1 MDLGEQKQNFYQLVF
16 PSHPNDWE
24 VEEAM
29 ELLAEIPAD
38 YRRALLAHVPT
49 IWPIS
54 HSLCFSF
61 LGEGVK
67 GASHWPPE
75 LLAEWVRQILARYE
89 EAGLRAA
96 RDFMGDIEKNFLEPL
111 HGNAGVAVDE
121 IRGAMVP
128 YLRGVSGLA
137 LDLAA
142 DGRGRLWTDTR
153 TIYLPGRQRP
163 FPERVDNLLFLRFT
177 IILQWACIAEGI
189 FHLQPRD
196 QDFAVVATRYGT
208 GPGNGRIDDYLACF
222 PSPVLAGRLLL
233 LYQLPRIFG
242 LVRRWLPGLVRAVQQ
257 LCRQLLEIPAGRC
270 GRRGDQVRELLRSTL
285 LPSDPVPQFGDHQLS
300 RLGESG
306 GLSRFPDF
314 YDRFADNKAGGDQVL
329 ILLLGDPDFSAAR
342 KRIEQT
348 REEDRELFISRLAG
362 WLEESQIRGQAEEE
376 GTGGAGRADSIVLT
390 AKAGNRAREKEVTP
404 GISLSAEMELPPELT
419 AVMQRIEADLGEV
432 PDSYIEAA
440 AGMAGRGRNLAAG
453 AETGGL
459 ALPPAASFIYDE
471 WDYRRAGY
479 RKDWCVLAE
488 KELPPVMTS
497 FVPLTLQKYRGLIAR
512 VRRQFEM
519 LRTTHRFVKRRR
531 YGDDIDFDAM
541 VDALGDRQAG
551 FAPSDRL
558 FIRLV
563 RDQRDIAALF
573 LVDMSN
579 STEGWVGRL
588 IKETVVLLCEVM
600 EVSGDRYGIYGF
612 SGMRR
617 SRCELFH
624 VKHLDEAYDEEVR
637 RRIGAIGPREYTRM
651 GPPIRHLTRMLQAT
665 DARLRLLITLS
676 DGKPED
682 YDGYVDVYAIEDT
695 RKALVE
701 ARGGGIHSFCITVD
715 QTAHDYLAHMYGR
728 GNYIFVNNIEKLPL
742 RMTEFYRLLTS

>member
-242 LVRRWLPGLVRAVQQ
+242 LVRRRLPGLVRAVQP

-270 GRRGDQVRELLRSTL
+270 GRRGDQVRELLLSIPNVGPTKA
-285 LPSDPVPQFGDHQLS
+285 DHVMSELGIAASKRIGGLGVRQRERLRVWLAGRERVGRRERS
-300 RLGESG
+300 RL
-306 GLSRFPDF
+306 
-314 YDRFADNKAGGDQVL
+314 VV
-329 ILLLGDPDFSAAR
+329 
-342 KRIEQT
+342 
-348 REEDRELFISRLAG
+348 LAG
-362 WLEESQIRGQAEEE
+362 
-376 GTGGAGRADSIVLT
+376 
-390 AKAGNRAREKEVTP
+390 P
-404 GISLSAEMELPPELT
+404 T
-419 AVMQRIEADLGEV
+419 AVGKGMVSQYIREHYPDVLLSVSATTRPPRPGEV
-432 PDSYIEAA
+432 DGRHYYFVSDAEFDRMIADGEFLEWATVHNAYRYGTPRPPIERA
-440 AGMAGRGRNLAAG
+440 LAAG
-453 AETGGL
+453 RSVLLEIDLQGARAVRAAMPEAL
-459 ALPPAASFIYDE
+459 LVFLLPPSWE
-471 WDYRRAGY
+471 
-479 RKDWCVLAE
+479 
-488 KELPPVMTS
+488 EL
-497 FVPLTLQKYRGLIAR
+497 
-512 VRRQFEM
+512 VRR
-519 LRTTHRFVKRRR
+519 L
-531 YGDDIDFDAM
+531 
-541 VDALGDRQAG
+541 
-551 FAPSDRL
+551 
-558 FIRLV
+558 
-563 RDQRDIAALF
+563 
-573 LVDMSN
+573 
-579 STEGWVGRL
+579 VGRGT
-588 IKETVVLLCEVM
+588 ESPAEQA
-600 EVSGDRYGIYGF
+600 
-612 SGMRR
+612 RR
-617 SRCELFH
+617 
-624 VKHLDEAYDEEVR
+624 
-637 RRIGAIGPREYTRM
+637 
-651 GPPIRHLTRMLQAT
+651 LQT
-665 DARLRLLITLS
+665 ARLELEAQDEFDVQVVNREVGQAAHEVVELLAVPA
-676 DGKPED
+676 G
-682 YDGYVDVYAIEDT
+682 A
-695 RKALVE
+695 
-701 ARGGGIHSFCITVD
+701 
-715 QTAHDYLAHMYGR
+715 
-728 GNYIFVNNIEKLPL
+728 
-742 RMTEFYRLLTS
+742 

>member
-1 MDLGEQKQNFYQLVF
+1 MDLDAQKQAFYELVS
-16 PSHPNDWE
+16 PSRPNDWE
-24 VEEAM
+24 VEEVM
-29 ELLAEIPAD
+29 ELLAGIPAD

-67 GASHWPPE
+67 GASRCPPE
-75 LLAEWVRQILARYE
+75 LLSEWVRQILSRYE
-89 EAGLRAA
+89 ESGLRAA
-96 RDFMGDIEKNFLEPL
+96 RDFMGDIDTNFLQPL
-111 HGNAGVAVDE
+111 HGNAGVAVDA

-142 DGRGRLWTDTR
+142 DGQGRLWTDTR
-153 TIYLPGRQRP
+153 TIFVPGRQRL
-163 FPERVDNLLFLRFT
+163 FAERVDNLLFLRFT
-177 IILQWACIAEGI
+177 VILQWGYIAGGS
-189 FHLQPRD
+189 FRRQPDGR
-196 QDFAVVATRYGT
+196 DFAALAARYGT
-208 GPGNGRIDDYLACF
+208 GAGEGAIDAYLSCF
-222 PSPVLAGRLLL
+222 PDPARAGQLLL
-233 LYQLPRIFG
+233 LFELPRVFDLI
-242 LVRRWLPGLVRAVQQ
+242 RRELPGLVRAVQP
-257 LCRQLLEIPAGRC
+257 LCQRLLAEDQGRC
-270 GRRGDQVRELLRSTL
+270 GRRGDQVHDLLRSIL
-285 LPSDPVPQFGDHQLS
+285 LPPDPPPPVGDH
-300 RLGESG
+300 RLQGDGESG
-306 GLSRFPDF
+306 ALSRFPDF
-314 YDRFADNKAGGDQVL
+314 YDRLADGRAGADHVL
-329 ILLLGDPDFSAAR
+329 TLLVGEPDFIAAR

-348 REEDRELFISRLAG
+348 RAEDREQFISRLAG
-362 WLEESQIRGQAEEE
+362 VLEQTRAQGPAGEKGP
-376 GTGGAGRADSIVLT
+376 GGAGRADSIVLT
-390 AKAGNRAREKEVTP
+390 AQGGDRHGEQEEAP
-404 GISLSAEMELPPELT
+404 GLSLLAEIELPPDLA
-419 AVMQRIEADLGEV
+419 AVRQRIEADLGEV
-432 PDSYIEAA
+432 PASYIQAA
-440 AGMAGRGRNLAAG
+440 AGMAGQGRNLASG
-453 AETGGL
+453 PETDGQIV
-459 ALPPAASFIYDE
+459 PPAASFVYDE

-479 RKDWCVLAE
+479 RKDWCVLVE
-488 KELPPVMTS
+488 KELPAVMTD
-497 FVPLTLQKYRGLIAR
+497 FVPLTLHKYRGLKTR

-519 LRTTHRFVKRRR
+519 LRTAHRFVKRRR

-563 RDQRDIAALF
+563 RDHRDIAALF

-579 STEGWVGRL
+579 STEGWVGRM
-588 IKETVVLLCEVM
+588 IKEALVLLCEVM

-624 VKHLDEAYDEEVR
+624 VKHLHEVYGEEVR
-637 RRIGAIGPREYTRM
+637 QRIGAIGPREYTRM
-651 GPPIRHLTRMLQAT
+651 GPPIRHLTRMLQGT

-701 ARGGGIHSFCITVD
+701 ARGAGIHSFCITVD
-715 QTAHDYLAHMYGR
+715 QTAQDYLAHMYGR
-728 GNYIFVNNIEKLPL
+728 GNYIFVNKIENLPR

>member
-1 MDLGEQKQNFYQLVF
+1 MDLDEQKRTFYQLVF

-29 ELLAEIPAD
+29 ELLAGIPD
-38 YRRALLAHVPT
+38 EYRRALLAHVPT

-61 LGEGVK
+61 LGEGARGVSRCP
-67 GASHWPPE
+67 AE
-75 LLAEWVRQILARYE
+75 LLPEWVRQILSRYE

-128 YLRGVSGLA
+128 YLRGVSGLD

-142 DGRGRLWTDTR
+142 DVQGRLWTDTQ
-153 TIYLPGRQRP
+153 TIFVPGRQRL
-163 FPERVDNLLFLRFT
+163 FAERSDNLLFLRFT
-177 IILQWACIAEGI
+177 IILQWGYIADGSFRRRPGE
-189 FHLQPRD
+189 
-196 QDFAVVATRYGT
+196 QDLAVLATRYGT
-208 GPGNGRIDDYLACF
+208 RPEQGAIDAYLSCF
-222 PSPVLAGRLLL
+222 PVPARAGQLFLLFE
-233 LYQLPRIFG
+233 LPRVFD
-242 LVRRWLPGLVRAVQQ
+242 LVRRQLPGLVRAVQP
-257 LCRQLLEIPAGRC
+257 LCQRLLAQQ
-270 GRRGDQVRELLRSTL
+270 RGGQVPDLLRSIL
-285 LPSDPVPQFGDHQLS
+285 LASDPALPVGDHHTQCHS
-300 RLGESG
+300 DSG
-306 GLSRFPDF
+306 AFARFPDF
-314 YDRFADNKAGGDQVL
+314 YDRLADCGADGDR
-329 ILLLGDPDFSAAR
+329 LLTLVVGEPDFIAAR
-342 KRIEQT
+342 RRIEQT

-362 WLEESQIRGQAEEE
+362 WLQENRTRGQVEEQ
-376 GTGGAGRADSIVLT
+376 GPGGAGRADSMILT
-390 AKAGNRAREKEVTP
+390 ASAGDQAGEREVAP
-404 GISLSAEMELPPELT
+404 GLSLSAEMDLPPEL
-419 AVMQRIEADLGEV
+419 AEVRQRIEADLGEV
-432 PDSYIEAA
+432 PASYIQAA
-440 AGMAGRGRNLAAG
+440 AGMAGRGRNLAGA
-453 AETGGL
+453 AETDG
-459 ALPPAASFIYDE
+459 LPPPTAASFVYDE

-479 RKDWCVLAE
+479 RKDWCVLVE
-488 KELPPVMTS
+488 KELPPVMTG
-497 FVPLTLQKYRGLIAR
+497 FVPLTLQKHRGLIAR

-519 LRTTHRFVKRRR
+519 LRTTHRFIKRRR

-541 VDALGDRQAG
+541 IDAMGDRQAG

-588 IKETVVLLCEVM
+588 IKETLVLLCEVM

-624 VKHLDEAYDEEVR
+624 VKHLDETYGEEVR
-637 RRIGAIGPREYTRM
+637 QRIGAIGPREYTRM
-651 GPPIRHLTRMLQAT
+651 GAPIRHLTRMLQAT
-665 DARLRLLITLS
+665 DARLRLLITLT

-728 GNYIFVNNIEKLPL
+728 GNYIFVNNIERLPL

>member
-1 MDLGEQKQNFYQLVF
+1 MDLDEQKRTFYQLVF

-29 ELLAEIPAD
+29 ELLAGIPAE

-61 LGEGVK
+61 LGEGARGV
-67 GASHWPPE
+67 SRCPVE
-75 LLAEWVRQILARYE
+75 LLPEWVRQILCRYE

-96 RDFMGDIEKNFLEPL
+96 RDFMDDIEKNFLEPL

-128 YLRGVSGLA
+128 YLRGVSGLD

-142 DGRGRLWTDTR
+142 DVQGRLWTDTR
-153 TIYLPGRQRP
+153 TIFVPGRQRL
-163 FPERVDNLLFLRFT
+163 FAERGDNLLFLRFT
-177 IILQWACIAEGI
+177 IILQWGYIADGSFRRRPGE
-189 FHLQPRD
+189 
-196 QDFAVVATRYGT
+196 QDLDVLATRYGT
-208 GPGNGRIDDYLACF
+208 RPEQGAIDAYLSCF
-222 PSPVLAGRLLL
+222 PVPARAGQLFLLFE
-233 LYQLPRIFG
+233 LPRVFSLI
-242 LVRRWLPGLVRAVQQ
+242 RRQLPGLVRAVQP
-257 LCRQLLEIPAGRC
+257 LCQRLLAQQ
-270 GRRGDQVRELLRSTL
+270 RGDEVVDRLRSIL
-285 LPSDPVPQFGDHQLS
+285 LAPVPVSTAADCDRHDDE
-300 RLGESG
+300 ESG
-306 GLSRFPDF
+306 ALARFPDF
-314 YDRFADNKAGGDQVL
+314 YDRLADCGADGDR
-329 ILLLGDPDFSAAR
+329 LLALVVGEPDFIAAR
-342 KRIEQT
+342 RRIEQT

-362 WLEESQIRGQAEEE
+362 WLEESSSPGQAEEKGPG
-376 GTGGAGRADSIVLT
+376 GTGEADSMILT
-390 AKAGNRAREKEVTP
+390 AKTGDRVQEKEVAP
-404 GISLSAEMELPPELT
+404 RLSLSAEMELPPEL
-419 AVMQRIEADLGEV
+419 AALRQRIEADLGEV
-432 PDSYIEAA
+432 PASYIQAA
-440 AGMAGRGRNLAAG
+440 AGMAGQGRNLAG
-453 AETGGL
+453 AAATDGQP
-459 ALPPAASFIYDE
+459 LPTATSFVYDE

-479 RKDWCVLAE
+479 RKDWCVLIE
-488 KELPPVMTS
+488 KELPPVLTG
-497 FVPLTLQKYRGLIAR
+497 FVPLTLQKYRGLISR

-531 YGDDIDFDAM
+531 YGDEIDFDAM
-541 VDALGDRQAG
+541 IDALGDRQAG

-563 RDQRDIAALF
+563 RDHRDIAALF

-588 IKETVVLLCEVM
+588 IKETLVLLCEVM
-600 EVSGDRYGIYGF
+600 EVSGDRYGVYGF

-624 VKHLDEAYDEEVR
+624 VKHLDEAYGEEVR
-637 RRIGAIGPREYTRM
+637 QRIGAIGPREYTRM
-651 GPPIRHLTRMLQAT
+651 GAPIRHLTRMLQAT
-665 DARLRLLITLS
+665 DARLRLLITLT

-728 GNYIFVNNIEKLPL
+728 GNYIFVNNIERLPL

>member
-1 MDLGEQKQNFYQLVF
+1 
-16 PSHPNDWE
+16 
-24 VEEAM
+24 
-29 ELLAEIPAD
+29 
-38 YRRALLAHVPT
+38 
-49 IWPIS
+49 
-54 HSLCFSF
+54 
-61 LGEGVK
+61 
-67 GASHWPPE
+67 
-75 LLAEWVRQILARYE
+75 
-89 EAGLRAA
+89 
-96 RDFMGDIEKNFLEPL
+96 
-111 HGNAGVAVDE
+111 
-121 IRGAMVP
+121 
-128 YLRGVSGLA
+128 
-137 LDLAA
+137 
-142 DGRGRLWTDTR
+142 
-153 TIYLPGRQRP
+153 
-163 FPERVDNLLFLRFT
+163 
-177 IILQWACIAEGI
+177 
-189 FHLQPRD
+189 
-196 QDFAVVATRYGT
+196 
-208 GPGNGRIDDYLACF
+208 
-222 PSPVLAGRLLL
+222 
-233 LYQLPRIFG
+233 
-242 LVRRWLPGLVRAVQQ
+242 
-257 LCRQLLEIPAGRC
+257 
-270 GRRGDQVRELLRSTL
+270 
-285 LPSDPVPQFGDHQLS
+285 
-300 RLGESG
+300 
-306 GLSRFPDF
+306 
-314 YDRFADNKAGGDQVL
+314 
-329 ILLLGDPDFSAAR
+329 
-342 KRIEQT
+342 
-348 REEDRELFISRLAG
+348 
-362 WLEESQIRGQAEEE
+362 
-376 GTGGAGRADSIVLT
+376 
-390 AKAGNRAREKEVTP
+390 
-404 GISLSAEMELPPELT
+404 
-419 AVMQRIEADLGEV
+419 
-432 PDSYIEAA
+432 
-440 AGMAGRGRNLAAG
+440 
-453 AETGGL
+453 
-459 ALPPAASFIYDE
+459 
-471 WDYRRAGY
+471 
-479 RKDWCVLAE
+479 
-488 KELPPVMTS
+488 MTS

>member
-1 MDLGEQKQNFYQLVF
+1 MDLNEQKQIFYRLVA

-24 VEEAM
+24 VEEVM
-29 ELLAEIPAD
+29 ELLAGIPSD
-38 YRRALLAHVPT
+38 YRQALLAQVPI

-61 LGEGVK
+61 LQEGVK
-67 GASHWPPE
+67 DGSRCPPE

-96 RDFMGDIEKNFLEPL
+96 RDFMGDIARNFLQPL
-111 HGNAGVAVDE
+111 QGNAGVVVDA
-121 IRGAMVP
+121 IRGTMVP
-128 YLRGVSGLA
+128 YLRGVSGLP

-142 DGRGRLWTDTR
+142 DVRGRLWTDTR
-153 TIYLPGRQRP
+153 TIFVPERQRL
-163 FPERVDNLLFLRFT
+163 FAERADNLLFLRFT
-177 IILQWACIAEGI
+177 VILQWGFIAGGS
-189 FHLQPRD
+189 FRLQPDRRD
-196 QDFAVVATRYGT
+196 LAALATGYGT
-208 GPGNGRIDDYLACF
+208 RLEEGLIDAYLSCF
-222 PSPVLAGRLLL
+222 PAPVLAGKLLL
-233 LYQLPRIFG
+233 LFELPRIFG
-242 LVRRWLPGLVRAVQQ
+242 RIRRELPGLIRAVQP
-257 LCRQLLEIPAGRC
+257 LCRRLLAGRQ
-270 GRRGDQVRELLRSTL
+270 GRKRDQVNDLLRCIL
-285 LPSDPVPQFGDHQLS
+285 LPAEPPPPVGEDPLQ
-300 RLGESG
+300 GEG
-306 GLSRFPDF
+306 ERGTLSRFPDF
-314 YDRFADNKAGGDQVL
+314 YDRFADCQAGADQVL
-329 ILLLGDPDFSAAR
+329 TLVVGEPDFSAAR
-342 KRIEQT
+342 RRIEQT
-348 REEDRELFISRLAG
+348 RAEDRELFISRLAG
-362 WLEESQIRGQAEEE
+362 VLEENR
-376 GTGGAGRADSIVLT
+376 TGGPVEETEPGGNGWADSMI
-390 AKAGNRAREKEVTP
+390 
-404 GISLSAEMELPPELT
+404 LSAEGGERFGEKEEAPGLSLLAEIDLPPDLA
-419 AVMQRIEADLGEV
+419 AVRERIEADLGEV
-432 PDSYIEAA
+432 PAGYIQAA

-453 AETGGL
+453 AESGGL
-459 ALPPAASFIYDE
+459 ISPPAASFVYDE
-471 WDYRRAGY
+471 WDHRRAGY
-479 RKDWCVLAE
+479 RRDWCVLVE
-488 KELPPVMTS
+488 KELPPVMTG
-497 FVPLTLQKYRGLIAR
+497 FVPQTLRKYRGLMTR

-563 RDQRDIAALF
+563 RDQRDIAVLF

-579 STEGWVGRL
+579 STEGWVGRV
-588 IKETVVLLCEVM
+588 IKETLVLLCEVM

-624 VKHLDEAYDEEVR
+624 VKHLQEVYGEEVR
-637 RRIGAIGPREYTRM
+637 QRIGAIGPREYTRM

-682 YDGYVDVYAIEDT
+682 YDGYVDLYAIEDT

-715 QTAHDYLAHMYGR
+715 QAAHEYLAHMYGR
-728 GNYIFVNNIEKLPL
+728 GNYIFVNKIESLPR